1 MFTLLLYA
9 LCTYIIYH
17 FLFSDVDIDELGAE
31 KDSIGDDDD
40 DDGDDDDVVVC
51 LSGRVLGLR
60 GQWSV
65 GSESHIQPRRTAD
78 II

>member
-1 MFTLLLYA
+1 MFALLLYA

-40 DDGDDDDVVVC
+40 DDGDDDDDDVVVC
-51 LSGRVLGLR
+51 LSGRVLGL
-60 GQWSV
+60 
-65 GSESHIQPRRTAD
+65 
-78 II
+78 

>member
-31 KDSIGDDDD
+31 KDSIGI
-40 DDGDDDDVVVC
+40 VS
-51 LSGRVLGLR
+51 LHKAPAS
-60 GQWSV
+60 QV
-65 GSESHIQPRRTAD
+65 G
-78 II
+78 